1 MNPSETARETLKRL
15 SLQRTPPTP
24 DNYRA
29 LYNEIAGTAITEDFP
44 EKPLRALVGSLPR
57 NTPEQLRFVRQIESA
72 ISDKNWKSLN
82 TALSDLLI
90 KTAAEPPNW
99 SALIRDLLTR
109 LEARQADLTPA
120 RKREALDHVLAA
132 SAAPD
137 LLHTRLQGL
146 LKTWSQSA
154 GQESS
159 LAAGATAAAEDLAA
173 VPPAPTLDAAAGR
186 PPAAPAPTP
195 AQTATRP
202 VVLAKGTSGELL
214 DLLAQLLESAIS
226 TVLADNAELGTEA
239 VRLAAAARAA
249 INADSIAAFIADLK
263 RFSYRLNFAVED
275 QAELKSGLLHLLH
288 LIIDNINELVLDDQS
303 LQGQIAVV
311 LKLVSQPL
319 NLRRL
324 DDVERRMKDVIYKQ
338 SALKKSLLD
347 AKDQIK
353 QMLASF
359 IDRLADLS
367 ESTGDY
373 HDKIERCADQISKA
387 HDIADLSAVLGEVM
401 RETRLIQLNAQRS
414 RDELMQMRSRVGAAE
429 REIERLQD
437 ELASASQMVRHD
449 PLTGALNRKGMDDAL
464 DTEVGRARRHHGKL
478 CLALLDIDNFKK
490 LNDTLGHAAGDAAL
504 VHLAKV
510 VHEAIRPEDT
520 LARYGGEEFV
530 VILPDT
536 PLEAAVGAMVRVQ
549 RELTRRFFLNNNDKV
564 LITFSC
570 GIAELGADEEA
581 MAAIQRADG
590 AMYLAKRAGKNRVLA
605 A

>member
-15 SLQRTPPTP
+15 SLQRIPPTP

-44 EKPLRALVGSLPR
+44 EKSLKALASGLPR
-57 NTPEQLRFVRQIESA
+57 NTPEQLRFARQVESA
-72 ISDKNWKSLN
+72 VSDKNWESLN
-82 TALSDLLI
+82 TALTDLLN
-90 KTAAEPPNW
+90 KSAAEPPNW

-132 SAAPD
+132 SPAPD
-137 LLHTRLQGL
+137 LLYSRLQGL

-159 LAAGATAAAEDLAA
+159 MVAAPADAAEASAVSGTAAGAAGA
-173 VPPAPTLDAAAGR
+173 VPPAPTFTQGTPR
-186 PPAAPAPTP
+186 PAD
-195 AQTATRP
+195 
-202 VVLAKGTSGELL
+202 LAKGATGELL
-214 DLLAQLLESAIS
+214 DLLAQILESAIS
-226 TVLADNAELGTEA
+226 TVLADNVELVAEAT
-239 VRLAAAARAA
+239 RLATAARAA
-249 INADSIAAFIADLK
+249 RNADDIAAFIANLK

-311 LKLVSQPL
+311 LELVSQPL

-347 AKDQIK
+347 ARDQIK

-387 HDIADLSAVLGEVM
+387 HDIADLSAVLEEVM

-414 RDELMQMRSRVGAAE
+414 RDELMQMRGKVGAAE

-437 ELASASQMVRHD
+437 ELANASQMVRHD
-449 PLTGALNRKGMDDAL
+449 PLTGVLNRKGMDDAL

-536 PLEAAVGAMVRVQ
+536 ALESAVGAMVRVQ
-549 RELTRRFFLNNNDKV
+549 RELTKHFFLHNNDRV

-570 GIAELGADEEA
+570 GVAELGADEEA